1 MHLPIII
8 QQSREAASSVAMS
21 ARPDAP
27 VVPAPAAAVKP
38 QRSHSVRQTLAA
50 LLRRSADRLSP
61 VAE

>member
-1 MHLPIII
+1 VHLPIII
-8 QQSREAASSVAMS
+8 QQSSDAASRLALS

-27 VVPAPAAAVKP
+27 VVPAPAATVKP
-38 QRSHSVRQTLAA
+38 QRSHSVRQTLAS